1 VLHSNPVLA
10 NRLKRLAGY
19 AVGVVLFY
27 APFALLIRGFGLL
40 FPASTAGTSI
50 ADVHS
55 ACLRMPFG
63 WLTQP
68 WMWPTLGSS
77 PISFLPLLILP
88 LAAIAFGP
96 LFCGW
101 LCPAGAFPEY
111 LGRLIPDRFKFDFH
125 GRVDI
130 VPLRYGFFAG
140 LLIVPFV
147 ASSITC
153 SLCNF
158 GQMQNIISAVFGDRS
173 GFAYFSSMGIL
184 AATLWI
190 VPLGM
195 FTKGGRGW
203 CLFLCPAGT
212 VMGLSSKLT
221 ARLPWTMRVRVDASA
236 CTGCGTCEDV
246 CPMRA
251 IDPMEVSVPIV
262 NADPDADPAA
272 EDLPVAHA
280 INNHLCIECQDC
292 VSACPSNAL
301 KYRRLR

>member
-1 VLHSNPVLA
+1 VLRDSPVLA

-19 AVGVVLFY
+19 ALGVVLFY
-27 APFALLIRGFGLL
+27 APFALLIKGFGLL

-50 ADVHS
+50 SDVHG

-77 PISFLPLLILP
+77 PISFLPLAILP
-88 LAAIAFGP
+88 LTAIAFGP

-111 LGRLIPDRFKFDFH
+111 LGRAIPERFKFDFR
-125 GRVDI
+125 GKVDI

-158 GQMQNIISAVFGDRS
+158 NQMQNIISAVFGDRS
-173 GFAYFSSMGIL
+173 GFVYFSTMGIL
-184 AATLWI
+184 AAALWI
-190 VPLGM
+190 VPLGL

-212 VMGLSSKLT
+212 VMALASKLSEK
-221 ARLPWTMRVRVDASA
+221 LPWAFRVRRTSSA
-236 CTGCGTCEDV
+236 CTGCGTCADV

-251 IDPMEVSVPIV
+251 VAPVEVAEESPATDDLEIDR
-262 NADPDADPAA
+262 
-272 EDLPVAHA
+272 
-280 INNHLCIECQDC
+280 HLCIQCQDC
-292 VSACPSNAL
+292 VSACPTGAL
-301 KYRRLR
+301 RYGRPER